1 MSMLNASFFYEIYQ
15 FFRYDRNA
23 VKVLNATEV
32 FQYLINVGEI
42 GSKRSYSLNH
52 LLVARNLR
60 HYTCIWCC
68 TDTVYTVVYICFD

>member
-1 MSMLNASFFYEIYQ
+1 MHHFSKKFINFS
-15 FFRYDRNA
+15 
-23 VKVLNATEV
+23 VTTEMQLKYLMRLKSS
-32 FQYLINVGEI
+32 QYLINVGEI